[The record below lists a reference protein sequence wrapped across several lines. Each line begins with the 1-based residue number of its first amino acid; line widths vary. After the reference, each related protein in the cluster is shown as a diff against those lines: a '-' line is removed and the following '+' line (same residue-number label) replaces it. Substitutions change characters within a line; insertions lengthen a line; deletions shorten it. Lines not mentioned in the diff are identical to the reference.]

1 VCLTIK
7 GANRAAPATIRRID
21 LEHANARRRWEQMG
35 EPEYLSST
43 MLDELAQSS
52 LLRNEVQAV
61 AFEDGSLRIEVRM
74 PPQSVAAIEIAL

>member
-1 VCLTIK
+1 
-7 GANRAAPATIRRID
+7 
-21 LEHANARRRWEQMG
+21 
-35 EPEYLSST
+35 
-43 MLDELAQSS
+43 MLDELAQTS